1 MPRNPRTKRRY
12 LRISA
17 VAKRFDIHPQTLRLY
32 EREGLINPERSPGNT
47 RLYDEGTLERLET
60 ILTLTRDLGV
70 NLAGVEVILNMR
82 EQMESMQI
90 EVDRLLAFV
99 KQEILDR
106 RTGVDRRFALVKVG
120 RGPLTR
126 SNANGHEAAQPQAPR
141 RRGAKSTS
149 SSKSRRR

>member
-1 MPRNPRTKRRY
+1 MPRRAKQRKY
-12 LRISA
+12 LMISA
-17 VAKRFDIHPQTLRLY
+17 VAERFEIHPQTLRLY
-32 EREGLINPERSPGNT
+32 EREGLISPQRSKGNT
-47 RLYDEGTLERLET
+47 RLYDEKTLNRLET

-126 SNANGHEAAQPQAPR
+126 SNADGLEASEPGAPR
-141 RRGAKSTS
+141 RRGARS
-149 SSKSRRR
+149 SSASKSRRR